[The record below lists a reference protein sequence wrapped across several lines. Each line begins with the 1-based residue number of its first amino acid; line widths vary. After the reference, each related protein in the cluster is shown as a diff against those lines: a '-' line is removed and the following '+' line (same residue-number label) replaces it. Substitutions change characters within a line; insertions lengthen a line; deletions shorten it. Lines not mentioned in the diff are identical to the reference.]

1 MGKIFYLMGKS
12 ASGKDSIYKRLRSVY
27 PELKSIVLYT
37 TRPMRAGEQE
47 GVEYYFIDDARLKKL
62 EQSGRVIEVRTYQT
76 VFGPW
81 SYATVDDGQVDLAQ
95 ENYLVIATLDYY
107 EKLREYYGKEALV
120 PQYVMVDDGVRL
132 ERALARERQQKVP
145 KYAELCRRFLADE
158 ADFAPERLKGLDVT
172 EAFENRE
179 LEVCVRAIADRI
191 QMEGRQEGADCYCT
205 RQAFSERKM
214 PYGTVVAADFADL
227 ECGALAERKKC
238 VILFI
243 DMP

>member
-47 GVEYYFIDDARLKKL
+47 GVEYHFIDDARLKKL
-62 EQSGRVIEVRTYQT
+62 EQSGRVIEARTYQT

-95 ENYLVIATLDYY
+95 ENYLVIGTLDSY

-120 PQYVMVDDGVRL
+120 PLYVMVDDGVRL

-172 EAFENRE
+172 EVFENRE

-191 QMEGRQEGADCYCT
+191 QMEGRQEGADC
-205 RQAFSERKM
+205 
-214 PYGTVVAADFADL
+214 
-227 ECGALAERKKC
+227 
-238 VILFI
+238 
-243 DMP
+243 

>member
-37 TRPMRAGEQE
+37 TRPIPGLANRKAWSIILSMMPGLRSWSSLAGM
-47 GVEYYFIDDARLKKL
+47 
-62 EQSGRVIEVRTYQT
+62 IEVRTYQT

-81 SYATVDDGQVDLAQ
+81 SYATVDDGKVDLAQ
-95 ENYLVIATLDYY
+95 ENYLVIGTLDSY

-120 PQYVMVDDGVRL
+120 PLYVMVDDGVRL

-158 ADFAPERLKGLDVT
+158 ADFAPERLKGW
-172 EAFENRE
+172 
-179 LEVCVRAIADRI
+179 
-191 QMEGRQEGADCYCT
+191 M
-205 RQAFSERKM
+205 
-214 PYGTVVAADFADL
+214 
-227 ECGALAERKKC
+227 
-238 VILFI
+238 
-243 DMP
+243 

>member
-37 TRPMRAGEQE
+37 TRPIRAGEQE

-81 SYATVDDGQVDLAQ
+81 SYATVDDGKVDLAQ
-95 ENYLVIATLDYY
+95 ENYLVIGTLDSY

-120 PQYVMVDDGVRL
+120 PLYVMGMTVC
-132 ERALARERQQKVP
+132 AWSVP
-145 KYAELCRRFLADE
+145 LPGNGSRRCRSTQSSAG
-158 ADFAPERLKGLDVT
+158 DFW
-172 EAFENRE
+172 
-179 LEVCVRAIADRI
+179 
-191 QMEGRQEGADCYCT
+191 QMR
-205 RQAFSERKM
+205 
-214 PYGTVVAADFADL
+214 P
-227 ECGALAERKKC
+227 
-238 VILFI
+238 ILRRNA
-243 DMP
+243 

>member
-95 ENYLVIATLDYY
+95 ENYLVIGTLDSY

-120 PQYVMVDDGVRL
+120 PLYVMVDDGVRL

-179 LEVCVRAIADRI
+179 LDVCVRA
-191 QMEGRQEGADCYCT
+191 
-205 RQAFSERKM
+205 
-214 PYGTVVAADFADL
+214 YGTVVAADFADL

>member
-95 ENYLVIATLDYY
+95 ENYLVIGTLDSY

-120 PQYVMVDDGVRL
+120 PLYVMVDDGVRL

-191 QMEGRQEGADCYCT
+191 QMEGRQEGADC
-205 RQAFSERKM
+205 
-214 PYGTVVAADFADL
+214 
-227 ECGALAERKKC
+227 
-238 VILFI
+238 
-243 DMP
+243 